1 MIYEIILHNIK
12 YFSLFPIRSTEIENQ
27 YAVAELVL

>member
-12 YFSLFPIRSTEIENQ
+12 YFSLFTIRLTEIENQ